1 MSQASSPVQVS
12 PLLSS
17 DYNAVVQAS
26 ITAGVTQLDSF
37 VESEIPTA
45 DLVWLANK
53 VVSDVNIAA
62 ARKSVPATS
71 VQKS

>member
-1 MSQASSPVQVS
+1 MSQVS
-12 PLLSS
+12 PPVRVSLLLSS

-37 VESEIPTA
+37 VASEIPAA
-45 DLVWLANK
+45 DFVWLANK
-53 VVSDVNIAA
+53 VVSDINIAA